1 MVFVCTQGDVD
12 SCGKN
17 GCGGHLYV
25 TNERFETDHDMPV
38 ECASK
43 QLREL
48 ITTTDVQQIKTT
60 FEKSCFQTM
69 HWKNR
74 GKCDGRIIAVPDLE
88 PSLELLFSIVDY
100 FLHVLPIMT

>member
-1 MVFVCTQGDVD
+1 
-12 SCGKN
+12 
-17 GCGGHLYV
+17 V

-88 PSLELLFSIVDY
+88 PSLELLFNIVDY